1 MESTAG
7 CNSQSFRQLETDV
20 PVESS
25 DGSVL
30 RSDRL
35 MMAFKL
41 LAMAQ
46 QRWRKLNGAHLL
58 PLVRAGVAFED
69 GKPVERN
76 DNDHQEA
83 A

>member
-1 MESTAG
+1 
-7 CNSQSFRQLETDV
+7 
-20 PVESS
+20 
-25 DGSVL
+25 
-30 RSDRL
+30 

-58 PLVRAGVAFED
+58 PLVRVGFEFED
-69 GKPVERN
+69 WRPVERN
-76 DNDHQEA
+76 ANDQKEA